1 MIAWDTTARAQ
12 SELYNTERATA
23 EQIVGSAGRN
33 KPKRARLWASQAG
46 ILEES

>member
-1 MIAWDTTARAQ
+1 MIAWDTTATAH
-12 SELYNTERATA
+12 SELYNTEKATA